1 MSLTSARPPRYEWL
15 TDQHLRLPDG
25 TFPHL
30 GTTEGDVAPVVL
42 LSGSP
47 ERVELMAALLDDAER
62 VGDRRGYAVHTGRV
76 DGVPV
81 TVATSGVGSPSMAIA
96 VEELG
101 ACGGRTFVRVGSCA
115 SLTPALPVGGVA
127 VCTGAVR
134 DEGTSGAYAPAGFPA
149 VASVRVV
156 NALVG
161 AAAAEELPVEV
172 GLTRST
178 DSFYAGERDEA
189 IIDRWSS
196 LGVLAFEMET
206 SCLCTVAAVRG
217 WEAGSIIVTGSNLV
231 TGNATYRGEGLDAYA
246 SGQAAML
253 RTAVRAAAI
262 LGA

>member
-1 MSLTSARPPRYEWL
+1 MTAPLTDRSAWL

-30 GTTEGDVAPVVL
+30 GTTDGDVAPVVL

-47 ERVELMAALLDDAER
+47 ERVELMAALLDSSER
-62 VGDRRGYAVHTGRV
+62 VGDRRGYSVHTGTV

-134 DEGTSGAYAPAGFPA
+134 DEGTSAAYAPAGFPA
-149 VASVRVV
+149 VATTRVV
-156 NALVG
+156 NALVASAG
-161 AAAAEELPVEV
+161 VEGLPVEV

-178 DSFYAGERDEA
+178 DSFYEGERDEA
-189 IIDRWSS
+189 IIDRWSR

-231 TGNATYRGEGLDAYA
+231 TGHATYRGEGLEDYA
-246 SGQAAML
+246 AGQAAML
-253 RTAVRAAAI
+253 RVAVRAAAV